1 MLASGPD
8 VVRVLCDAKGPDKA
22 FDYSVPEHLSAQ
34 AVIGALVRVD
44 LHGRRIGGW
53 IVDIDPPDATA
64 GDRLVPLRAV
74 SGLGPDVGVLKLAR
88 WAAHRWAGRPSH
100 FLRTASPPRMVAR
113 LGEPR
118 LSGLRPEPRSPA
130 TSELLEAGGGTLRLP
145 PTADHLPVIWSV
157 LERGSCLVIVPGLE
171 QVAILAGRLRR
182 AGVTVAVLPDDWAA
196 AAAGV
201 DVVVGTRTAAF
212 ARLGAVAAIVVI
224 DEHDERLQ
232 SESSPTW
239 HAREVAI
246 ERGTRLGVPVVLVSP
261 VPSVEARH
269 GRVWRAPDRERERRG
284 WPRIE
289 VVDLESEDPRQRGL
303 ISGRLIEELRD
314 HTRRVVCVVNT
325 VGRSRLLACS
335 ACRALARCERCDG
348 ICSADAGGDLACRRC
363 GASRPS
369 VCAVC
374 GASAFRNLRPGV
386 ARLREEMAA
395 AAGREVVDIEAARHD
410 AGSTIDAP
418 VIVGT
423 EAALHRVGHAD
434 TVVICDLDDELL
446 AARYTASART
456 AALLALAARRA
467 GRAESGGRVILQ
479 TRMVD
484 HPAVAALA
492 DLDLDRWS
500 EIERSQRS
508 VLGLPPFGSLARIDG
523 PGAEEFVEGIRRA
536 SAGHPDVVVG
546 GADGRWQVRGPDPAA
561 LADALA
567 SGVRVVGRR
576 VRIAVDPVR

>member
-1 MLASGPD
+1 MLAPGPD

-22 FDYSVPEHLSAQ
+22 FDYSVPEHLAAQ
-34 AVIGALVRVD
+34 AVIGAVVRVD

-53 IVDIDPPDATA
+53 IVDIDPPAATDAA
-64 GDRLVPLRAV
+64 RLVPLRMV
-74 SGLGPDVGVLKLAR
+74 SGLGPDTGLVDLAR
-88 WAAHRWAGRPSH
+88 WAAHRWAGRPSQ
-100 FLRTASPPRMVAR
+100 FLRTASPPRVVTR
-113 LGEPR
+113 LGDPR
-118 LSGLRPEPRSPA
+118 FSGRRPEPRSPA
-130 TSELLEAGGGTLRLP
+130 TTELFDAGGGTLRLP
-145 PTADHLPVIWSV
+145 PTADHLPVVWSA
-157 LERGSCLVIVPGLE
+157 LERGPCLVIVPGLE

-212 ARLGAVAAIVVI
+212 ARLGEVAAIVVI

-232 SESSPTW
+232 SESAPTW

-246 ERGTRLGVPVVLVSP
+246 ERGERLGVPVVLVSP

-269 GRVWRAPDRERERRG
+269 DRAWRAPDRDRERRG

-289 VVDLESEDPRQRGL
+289 VVDLNAEDPRQRGL
-303 ISGRLIEELRD
+303 ITGRLIEELRD

-325 VGRSRLLACS
+325 VGRSRLLVCS
-335 ACRALARCERCDG
+335 ACRDLVRCERCDG
-348 ICSADAGGDLACRRC
+348 ICSADADGDLSCRRC
-363 GASRPS
+363 GASRPA
-369 VCAVC
+369 VCASC

-395 AAGREVVDIEAARHD
+395 AAGRDVVDVEAARHD
-410 AGSTIDAP
+410 VGSTIDAS
-418 VIVGT
+418 VVVGT
-423 EAALHRVGHAD
+423 EAVLHRVGHAD
-434 TVVICDLDDELL
+434 TVVICDLDDELF

-467 GRAESGGRVILQ
+467 GRAESGGRLIVQ
-479 TRMVD
+479 TRMLD

-500 EIERSQRS
+500 DIERAQRS
-508 VLGLPPFGSLARIDG
+508 VLGLPPFGSLALIDG
-523 PGAEEFVEGIRRA
+523 PGAGDFVDGIRHA
-536 SAGHPDVVVG
+536 SDDHPGVVIG
-546 GADGRWQVRGPDPAA
+546 GVEGRWQVRGPDPAM

-567 SGVRVVGRR
+567 SGIRVAGRR